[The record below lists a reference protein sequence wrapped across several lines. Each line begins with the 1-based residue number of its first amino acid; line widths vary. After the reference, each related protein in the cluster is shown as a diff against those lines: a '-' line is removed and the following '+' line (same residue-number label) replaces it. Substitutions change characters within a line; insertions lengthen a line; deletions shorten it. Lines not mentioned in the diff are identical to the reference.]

1 MKAKVYI
8 HNERS
13 TSEKGLESRKLVA
26 FFTAIVVLF
35 TTTPS
40 EGTPMVLD
48 QIFGSRLRAK
58 VLGWFFTHTD
68 ERFFIR
74 QLESLLAED
83 PTNLSRELAR
93 LETVNILTS
102 ETEGR
107 QKYFR
112 VNKKSPFYHEMKG
125 LILKTVG
132 VAGAIQ
138 NALRGIKGLK
148 YVFIYGSFAK
158 KQESPESDV
167 DLILVGKA
175 DTGKVEE
182 AISTAERLLGRTINL
197 TSYSIAEFHSRLKE
211 KDSFVTTV
219 VKGPKIMLIGAEN
232 EIK

>member
-1 MKAKVYI
+1 ML
-8 HNERS
+8 HQ
-13 TSEKGLESRKLVA
+13 L
-26 FFTAIVVLF
+26 
-35 TTTPS
+35 
-40 EGTPMVLD
+40 
-48 QIFGSRLRAK
+48 FGSKLRAK
-58 VLGWFFTHTD
+58 ILGWFFTHTD

-74 QLESLLAED
+74 QLEILLTAD

-93 LETVNILTS
+93 LETLNILTS

-112 VNKKSPFYHEMKG
+112 VNKKSAFYREMKG

-138 NALRGIKGLK
+138 NTLRDIKGLK

-158 KQESPESDV
+158 NEESPESDI
-167 DLILVGKA
+167 DLMLVGKA
-175 DTGKVEE
+175 DTDKVEE
-182 AISTAERLLGRTINL
+182 AISKADKSLGRTINL
-197 TSYSIAEFHSRLKE
+197 TSYSIAEFRSKLKE

-219 VKGPKIMLIGAEN
+219 LKGPKIMLIGTEN

>member
-1 MKAKVYI
+1 M
-8 HNERS
+8 
-13 TSEKGLESRKLVA
+13 
-26 FFTAIVVLF
+26 
-35 TTTPS
+35 
-40 EGTPMVLD
+40 LD
-48 QIFGSRLRAK
+48 QLFGSRLRAK

-93 LETVNILTS
+93 LATLNILTS

-112 VNKKSPFYHEMKG
+112 VNKKSAFYHEMKG

-132 VAGAIQ
+132 AAGVIQ

-148 YVFIYGSFAK
+148 CVFIYGSFAK
-158 KQESPESDV
+158 NQENPESDI
-167 DLILVGKA
+167 DLMLVGKT
-175 DTGKVEE
+175 DTDKVEE
-182 AISTAERLLGRTINL
+182 AISKAERLLGRTINL
-197 TSYSIAEFHSRLKE
+197 TSYSIAEFRSKLKE
-211 KDSFVTTV
+211 KDSFIRTV
-219 VKGPKIMLIGAEN
+219 LKGPKIMLIGAEN